1 MVYMKDSYLLTFYR
15 SEYIQYN
22 VILDNAEIRKKVA
35 DFLLKYVSLEAFYKK
50 MLIAQ
55 KEKNG
60 KKLTPKEKR
69 NQKVD
74 ASEVKKILD
83 AYLITV
89 DHDLIDRIFGSNNKN
104 YMECSVKNLRNRLV
118 HNVNENVIRV
128 VLERY
133 DKINEDLDT
142 FAALL

>member
-1 MVYMKDSYLLTFYR
+1 MKDSYLLTFYR

-60 KKLTPKEKR
+60 KKMTPKEKR
-69 NQKVD
+69 NQRVD

-128 VLERY
+128 ILERY

>member
-1 MVYMKDSYLLTFYR
+1 MKDSYLLTFYR

-128 VLERY
+128 ILERY

>member
-1 MVYMKDSYLLTFYR
+1 MKDSYLLTFYR

-69 NQKVD
+69 NQRVD